1 MKQAASTPVQS
12 WFWSVALHAGLVA
25 ALAFGTSFTRPEQ
38 VVPLPIEAVVVD
50 DAVLEALA
58 TVRSADARRQQI
70 AAAERE
76 RVRRERE
83 EQAQIERER
92 QEAEALVRAEAE
104 ERRQAE
110 LALRQKAE
118 AEARLKAEAAA
129 AAKRKADAVAAAK
142 READAAAK
150 READAAARRKAEAE
164 RARQQAEERARADR
178 EADLKARL
186 AEEERRSAAVS
197 GGLKARYVA
206 MIQARIQ
213 RNWIR
218 PGSAQAGLKCI
229 VNVTQIPG
237 GEVVGAT
244 LGACNGDDAVR
255 QSIVSAVL
263 RSSPLPA
270 PPDPSLFERN
280 LVIEFIPE
288 D

>member
-25 ALAFGTSFTRPEQ
+25 LLAFGTSFTRPEQ
-38 VVPLPIEAVVVD
+38 VVPLPIEAVVID

-110 LALRQKAE
+110 IAVKQKAE

-129 AAKRKADAVAAAK
+129 AAKRKAEAQSAAK
-142 READAAAK
+142 REAEAAAK
-150 READAAARRKAEAE
+150 RKVEAE
-164 RARQQAEERARADR
+164 RARQQALERARADR